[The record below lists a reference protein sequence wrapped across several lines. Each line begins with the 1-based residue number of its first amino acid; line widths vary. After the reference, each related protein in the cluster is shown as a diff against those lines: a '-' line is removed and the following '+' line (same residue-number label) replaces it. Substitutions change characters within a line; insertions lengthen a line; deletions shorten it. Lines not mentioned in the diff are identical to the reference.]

1 MPSGADA
8 REITV
13 IPVASETQLRNEA
26 WIEGNRRKV
35 DELSGGKLA
44 YVYMPDTAQGGL
56 TSFNALLLR
65 AGRTSRAPSSTSAS
79 TAAGRWRIT

>member
-1 MPSGADA
+1 MVLRVGPDPSGANA

-13 IPVASETQLRNEA
+13 VPVASEKQLRNQA

-56 TSFNALLLR
+56 YQLQALLLR
-65 AGRTSRAPSSTSAS
+65 ADG
-79 TAAGRWRIT
+79 